1 MTKAPTRGRG
11 PRSGSNNQ
19 QRAKAGGKGEARR
32 KSAGKQGA
40 PAGRTRASSVPEWA
54 RGAFAT
60 RGKRKGAATR
70 GTAVSGQGEGGR
82 SKSAGAAGRNES
94 AGAAGRGKSA
104 GTGGRGK
111 SAGVGGRNKSAGVSG
126 RNKSAGVSG
135 RNKSAGV
142 KSAGVGT
149 RSKSAGT
156 GNKSTGSVGRNK
168 SAGAVGRNKS
178 TGAVGRNKSTGA
190 AGRNKSTGV
199 RGLSKSAGPAVR
211 SENAGAVAAERKR
224 AGASRGTS
232 PGQRP
237 NLGEHRPGAARN
249 ATGERGAPWGAGER
263 AGKRPGARAAGVGAK
278 VEVFIESLAAGG
290 DGVGRDDRGRVTF
303 VPYTAPGDTV
313 KAQVIEVHKDFAR
326 AEPIE
331 IETSSAYRVDAPCPH
346 FIARTCGGCQ
356 WQHLGEAV
364 QAAAK
369 DELCSRLLR
378 KHVSAGLEIYSLRDE
393 VEPYYW
399 RRRAR
404 LHWYRP
410 RKAEGAIIGFYG
422 PRSHHVSDISACM
435 QLEPALKQAVDVLR
449 DRLAPAL
456 GRQGSIEAVAGH
468 LGEVHVFIHGP
479 ADRDVA
485 AALVGQGP
493 IVGVMLGD
501 DEGEPRP
508 RDGAGREPAR
518 HRDADGSRRP
528 HKHAVQSF
536 GRPHIELEAGLPGRS
551 DWFAQPS
558 LAGNQMLLEV
568 VDQASAPR
576 DGMRVLEL
584 YAGSGNLSRVLAP
597 GAVEFVAVDYRKP
610 SWPLPE
616 ALDRSFV
623 AGDVVEVTQRL
634 AAEGRTFDLVVLDPP
649 RTGAREVI
657 ASVVALAPWRIVYVS
672 CDPATLARDLDG
684 FAEAGYRARWAQPLD
699 LMPQTAHVEIV
710 TVLERAP
717 APAPAPPA

>member
-104 GTGGRGK
+104 GVGGRGKSAGTGGRGK
-111 SAGVGGRNKSAGVSG
+111 SAGTGGRG
-126 RNKSAGVSG
+126 
-135 RNKSAGV
+135 
-142 KSAGVGT
+142 
-149 RSKSAGT
+149 KSAGT
-156 GNKSTGSVGRNK
+156 GGRNK

-178 TGAVGRNKSTGA
+178 TGAVGRNKS
-190 AGRNKSTGV
+190 AGVGGPT
-199 RGLSKSAGPAVR
+199 KSAGPAVR

-249 ATGERGAPWGAGER
+249 ATGERGAPWGTGER

-346 FIARTCGGCQ
+346 FVARTCGGCQ

-369 DELCSRLLR
+369 DELCARLLR

-518 HRDADGSRRP
+518 HRDADASRRP